1 MARVLVAAATG
12 IPAGSYPSLPVGA
25 GSLAL
30 AWQAA
35 DASLYQYTPLING
48 KTVVLAMNTDASNP
62 YTVTIESVA
71 DTFKRTGDIATYSLA
86 AITGTTPVVAVF
98 GPFSTTGWNQAGN
111 QLWFR
116 ASNAAIKFA
125 VITLP

>member
-12 IPAGSYPSLPVGA
+12 IPPGSYPSLPVGA

-35 DASLYQYTPLING
+35 DAALFQYTPLING

-62 YTVTIESVA
+62 YTVTFESVV
-71 DTFKRTGDIATYSLA
+71 DEKNRTGDITTYSLA
-86 AITGTTPVVAVF
+86 AITGTTPVVAWF
-98 GPFSTTGWNQAGN
+98 GPFLAPGWVQSGT

>member
-12 IPAGSYPSLPVGA
+12 IPPGSYPTLQPSA

-30 AWQAA
+30 SWQAA
-35 DASLYQYTPLING
+35 DPSLFQYTPLVSG
-48 KTVVLAMNTDASNP
+48 KTVVLAMNTDSGAH
-62 YTVTIESVA
+62 TVTFSSVV
-71 DTFKRTGDIATYSLA
+71 DSPFKRTGDITAYSLA

-98 GPFSTTGWNQAGN
+98 GPFLSGGWSQAGA
-111 QLWFR
+111 QLWFQ
-116 ASNAAIKFA
+116 ADDATVKFA

>member
-1 MARVLVAAATG
+1 VARVLVAAATG
-12 IPAGSYPSLPVGA
+12 IPPGSYPTLQPGA

-35 DASLYQYTPLING
+35 DASLFQYTPLISG

-62 YTVTIESVA
+62 YTVTIESVV
-71 DTFKRTGDIATYSLA
+71 DEKNRTGDITTYSLA
-86 AITGTTPVVAVF
+86 AITVTTPVVAVF
-98 GPFSTTGWNQAGN
+98 GPFLSPGWAQSGA

>member
-12 IPAGSYPSLPVGA
+12 IPPGSYPALQPGA

-35 DASLYQYTPLING
+35 DASLYQYTPLISG

-62 YTVTIESVA
+62 YTVTFESVV
-71 DTFKRTGDIATYSLA
+71 DEKNRTGDITTYSLA
-86 AITGTTPVVAVF
+86 AITVTTPVVAVF
-98 GPFSTTGWNQAGN
+98 GPFSTTGWNQSGN